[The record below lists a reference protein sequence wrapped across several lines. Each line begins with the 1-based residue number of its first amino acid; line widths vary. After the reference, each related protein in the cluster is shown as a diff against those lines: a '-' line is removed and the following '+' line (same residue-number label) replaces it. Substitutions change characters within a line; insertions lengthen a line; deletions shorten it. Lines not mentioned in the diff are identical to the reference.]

1 LGTFQ
6 YMAPEQ
12 LAGEEPDPRTD
23 IFALGVVLYEMATGK
38 RAFEGKTKT
47 SLVGAIVSSEPKP
60 ISHLQPTTPA
70 ALEHVIR
77 KCLAKERDDRWQSAT
92 DIAEELRWIAEE
104 RPATPVRRRGVVPL
118 IGFAAAIALIIGV
131 VIGAWT
137 FVRRQPAPLLT
148 YSAIDAPQGNVFA
161 FDSAPAVVSP
171 DGKKLA
177 FVARASN
184 RVSALCLRS
193 LSA

>member
-1 LGTFQ
+1 DGGWEGGAG
-6 YMAPEQ
+6 MGGEVGGS
-12 LAGEEPDPRTD
+12 GEE
-23 IFALGVVLYEMATGK
+23 
-38 RAFEGKTKT
+38 RAG
-47 SLVGAIVSSEPKP
+47 
-60 ISHLQPTTPA
+60 
-70 ALEHVIR
+70 
-77 KCLAKERDDRWQSAT
+77 
-92 DIAEELRWIAEE
+92 
-104 RPATPVRRRGVVPL
+104 TPVRRRGVVPL